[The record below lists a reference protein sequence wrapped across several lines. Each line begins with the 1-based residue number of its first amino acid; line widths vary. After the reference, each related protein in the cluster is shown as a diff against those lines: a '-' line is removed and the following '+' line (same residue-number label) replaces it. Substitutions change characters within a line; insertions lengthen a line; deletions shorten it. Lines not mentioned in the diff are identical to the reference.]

1 MSELKAYF
9 EANLPWLEV
18 VEAKTEAGGIDYY
31 LKIDG
36 TYSEG
41 GADGMLEY
49 HRNELK
55 RVLKAEGLL

>member
-1 MSELKAYF
+1 MSALKEYF

-18 VEAKTEAGGIDYY
+18 VEARTGNGVDYY

-55 RVLKAEGLL
+55 RVLMAEGLL